1 PALLRLRR
9 SAQAGA
15 ARSPQS
21 TRRDS
26 RQLKRWTSL

>member
-1 PALLRLRR
+1 
-9 SAQAGA
+9 AGA